1 MMRQLFSID
10 AMRTA
15 IFGESAAQIW
25 QSFNQHV
32 AVPKAAFEGFMG
44 VFYTPMGLEEIVPKH
59 TELNCPSSM
68 PGHPGKNW
76 STVPWKFP
84 WKILHDPVFFS

>member
-1 MMRQLFSID
+1 MRQLFSID
-10 AMRTA
+10 ALRTA
-15 IFGESAAQIW
+15 IFGDSAAQIW

-84 WKILHDPVFFS
+84 WKCLHDRVFFS

>member
-15 IFGESAAQIW
+15 IFGDSAAQIW

-32 AVPKAAFEGFMG
+32 AVPKAAFEGFMS
-44 VFYTPMGLEEIVPKH
+44 VFYTPMGLNEIVPKH

-76 STVPWKFP
+76 STVPW
-84 WKILHDPVFFS
+84 FSMEIFA

>member
-1 MMRQLFSID
+1 MRQLFSID
-10 AMRTA
+10 ALRIA
-15 IFGESAAQIW
+15 IFGDSAAQIW

-84 WKILHDPVFFS
+84 WKFLHDRVFFS